1 MDVEEARQHAATN
14 QPNSFQPEVK
24 RHAACDECRHRK
36 LKCSGDKPR
45 CGRCG
50 RENISCVYSPQKQMG
65 RPRKRRRDDV
75 SSIALPPTHQYGG
88 SGSHPIMMNDAAAA
102 TASPS
107 TMAHMGGLSNGGVG
121 INGHH
126 GPFTPPAVSHQDL
139 EALVASFDGGVSA
152 SGSNAGIPASALMY
166 SGFEGFSFDA
176 DEVAA
181 AAGATAGGG
190 MTGFG
195 NVFELEPGFSLDPI
209 LGVFGDDGAAEVGR
223 QGTPFD
229 QHRQSQ
235 SLNHSHSGQFSHEDT
250 SAGGSGTCSRNLSI
264 DGSSSYHTP
273 PMLAQHHEQPL
284 IAPPLQP
291 QCACLSSM
299 YLTMTSLHSL
309 SNHDFPFVL
318 PTLRS
323 AINTIATVVPC
334 PQCPKR
340 PATATQNLHMLVSL
354 LLTVVETVRSCLF
367 SIDAEAARVEAAGAT
382 KAMAMADAEVPM
394 HMHTDWRRFVRKA
407 LRDQI
412 VGSPQY
418 PVDRTLYGIVMSL
431 ENRQRRWHEDPELHR
446 MRQKMFGDHAAQV
459 YMVEPESRLCV
470 KNIEHIRLAIDRL
483 ALDV

>member
-152 SGSNAGIPASALMY
+152 SGSNAGIPA
-166 SGFEGFSFDA
+166 
-176 DEVAA
+176 
-181 AAGATAGGG
+181 T
-190 MTGFG
+190 
-195 NVFELEPGFSLDPI
+195 
-209 LGVFGDDGAAEVGR
+209 
-223 QGTPFD
+223 
-229 QHRQSQ
+229 
-235 SLNHSHSGQFSHEDT
+235 
-250 SAGGSGTCSRNLSI
+250 
-264 DGSSSYHTP
+264 
-273 PMLAQHHEQPL
+273 QHHEQPL

-394 HMHTDWRRFVRKA
+394 HMHTGTPDCPARFSMELSGPDWRRFVRKA